1 MITRL
6 KTLLNSKGTLSV
18 VTIYLFMW
26 NRLLC
31 NNLSTTRPLRTWNKI
46 HGSKVC
52 VLISSVL
59 VGCSVSSPFQDTAQ
73 SFARGVTRTSALVE
87 RYGEVRS
94 PLCQEQ
100 FKIILQRLGVSDQA
114 GVTVRILNTDQPA
127 AFSPGAKTILISKGL
142 IRLLGSES
150 QAAFAI
156 AHELSHYY
164 LGHVDQSANAPTAS
178 PEATA
183 TWRKELEIAA
193 DKKALTLLVAAGYEP
208 TESIAALQTVYRH
221 IGHSPERSLYPSVSE
236 RIVAI
241 ATQVTQASTQIG
253 PGTVTRRDFA
263 RCRHTL

>member
-1 MITRL
+1 MISPL
-6 KTLLNSKGTLSV
+6 KKLLNCKGTLSV
-18 VTIYLFMW
+18 VMNYLFMYSRFLGERFIY
-26 NRLLC
+26 NG
-31 NNLSTTRPLRTWNKI
+31 PLRTWRKL
-46 HGSKVC
+46 GAAKAC
-52 VLISSVL
+52 VLVSGFL
-59 VGCSVSSPFQDTAQ
+59 VGCSVSTPLQETAQ

-87 RYGEVRS
+87 RYGEVNS

-164 LGHVDQSANAPTAS
+164 LGHVDQSAHAPTTS
-178 PEATA
+178 PEAAA

-208 TESIAALQTVYRH
+208 TESITALQTVYRH